1 MVLRFNKRKVYLSV
15 FLFMFIFMPPIFPYI
30 NILYILDVF
39 AVIAIVT
46 KYKSEYL
53 LICTNKTISWFKN
66 TFFIFSVVTIMHNI
80 LDWTIGEQLEVNE
93 YIVNIYRIVGVEVLI
108 IACSV
113 YVVCYCLKNNLD
125 FKQLCSCFMY
135 AGLVQSIFAVIMVI
149 SPSAKTFFNNL
160 FVMHTY
166 GSIENSGIK
175 SWIFNERLYG
185 FANVLYDGFGYGT
198 GIIAG
203 IAIWLMLEE
212 KKINIKYVLY
222 VLVLIIVP
230 VLNSITGFFIA
241 LLAVILKGGQIIKNK
256 GIKFNSLIYCVL
268 LIASAAGGLLI
279 LNNRATAAINRLFSN
294 IMAILGKND
303 QITSYSNLM
312 RPSYWILPT
321 GIIDKFIGTGHTI
334 YTTTQFGH
342 SDVGYIN
349 MIWMV
354 GIIGCIWL
362 YSIFII
368 PIYTEYRKSETDLK
382 KSILLFLIIAF
393 LFFELKGIGVA
404 INTGMPIIITLM
416 YMAALEEEG
425 K

>member
-1 MVLRFNKRKVYLSV
+1 M
-15 FLFMFIFMPPIFPYI
+15 
-30 NILYILDVF
+30 DVF

-241 LLAVILKGGQIIKNK
+241 LLAVLLKGGQIIKK
-256 GIKFNSLIYCVL
+256 E
-268 LIASAAGGLLI
+268 
-279 LNNRATAAINRLFSN
+279 LNL
-294 IMAILGKND
+294 
-303 QITSYSNLM
+303 
-312 RPSYWILPT
+312 
-321 GIIDKFIGTGHTI
+321 
-334 YTTTQFGH
+334 
-342 SDVGYIN
+342 
-349 MIWMV
+349 
-354 GIIGCIWL
+354 
-362 YSIFII
+362 
-368 PIYTEYRKSETDLK
+368 
-382 KSILLFLIIAF
+382 ILLFIVF
-393 LFFELKGIGVA
+393 
-404 INTGMPIIITLM
+404 
-416 YMAALEEEG
+416 Y
-425 K
+425 